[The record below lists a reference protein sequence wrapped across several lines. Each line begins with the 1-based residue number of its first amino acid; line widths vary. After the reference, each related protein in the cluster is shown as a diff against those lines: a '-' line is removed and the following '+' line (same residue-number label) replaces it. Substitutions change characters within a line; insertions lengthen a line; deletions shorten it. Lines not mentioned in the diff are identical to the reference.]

1 MPHGQKRKPGARNKN
16 QNAHGKIQNTID
28 AAAKAAEGDQPS
40 TTPVVSKSI
49 CSTCSGD
56 VCQCHDKA
64 NGDGFSDKGASNS
77 QALVHSPKKK
87 EESPSTTQAE
97 LSESPP
103 KESLTRKMSMV
114 VQYVLEMFA
123 KKEPITQTAMLKI
136 VTKKYKDMFPEILR
150 RASERI
156 ELVFGLEL
164 KETKPED
171 QYYTLD
177 RKLGF
182 HKELSGFRFLDE
194 GFPKMGLLMTILGVI
209 FMKGN
214 RATEEEIWDF
224 LGVLQIYAG
233 RRHVIFGEPRKL
245 IIEDFVQKK
254 YLEYHLVPHSD
265 PIVYEFSWGPKAHAE
280 TTKMKVLE
288 ILAKINETTPSSFPD
303 LYEEALKDEDERAR
317 AKAMGR
323 AASLAKAAARAK
335 AASMAKAGGKYRM
348 KSKTSFKN

>member
-1 MPHGQKRKPGARNKN
+1 MPHGQKSKPGARNKN

-28 AAAKAAEGDQPS
+28 AAAKAAEGDQTS

-49 CSTCSGD
+49 FPRCSG
-56 VCQCHDKA
+56 VVRQYHDKA
-64 NGDGFSDKGASNS
+64 KGDGTSDKGTPNS
-77 QALVHSPKKK
+77 RALVHSPQKK
-87 EESPSTTQAE
+87 EESPSTTQAQ
-97 LSESPP
+97 LSENPP

-114 VQYVLEMFA
+114 VQYMLETFA
-123 KKEPITQTAMLKI
+123 KKEPISQAEMLKI
-136 VTKKYKDMFPEILR
+136 VTKKYKEKFPEILR

-164 KETKPED
+164 KEMKPED

-182 HKELSGFRFLDE
+182 QMELSGFRILDE

-214 RATEEEIWDF
+214 RATEEEIWEF
-224 LGVLQIYAG
+224 LGVLQIYSG

-245 IIEDFVQKK
+245 ITEDFVQKK

-265 PIVYEFSWGPKAHAE
+265 PIVYEFSWGPKAHSE

-303 LYEEALKDEDERAR
+303 LYEEALKDEEERAR

-323 AASLAKAAARAK
+323 AASLAKAASQAK
-335 AASMAKAGGKYRM
+335 VASMAKAGGKYKM
-348 KSKTSFKN
+348 KSKT